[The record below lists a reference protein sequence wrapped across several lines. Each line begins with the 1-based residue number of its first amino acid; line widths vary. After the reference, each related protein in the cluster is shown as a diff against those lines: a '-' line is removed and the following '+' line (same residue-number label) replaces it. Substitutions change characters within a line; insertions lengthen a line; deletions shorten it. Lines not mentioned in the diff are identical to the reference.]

1 LVEVCG
7 LFAGIYRGLQEIYRD
22 HHSLGFSA
30 ASQSRPC
37 RFLGLGVEILFIK
50 VCVLPLK
57 LLGYVYNNGLG
68 CLGGAIIA
76 WVGVM
81 AGASLCRQFDSQW
94 LSKSL

>member
-1 LVEVCG
+1 ML
-7 LFAGIYRGLQEIYRD
+7 L
-22 HHSLGFSA
+22 
-30 ASQSRPC
+30 
-37 RFLGLGVEILFIK
+37 IK